1 MIAVT
6 IYKGR
11 DNIISLGL
19 KADGQNANVSASTRM
34 TLRVGDDVPDMM
46 VDSNIH
52 ANAFDWTTN
61 GANGQVDIDIAELN
75 GIDKGTF
82 RCRLTIYDATYA
94 NGLVW
99 DELMLKI
106 K

>member
-34 TLRVGDDVPDMM
+34 TLKIGDDIPDMV
-46 VDSNIH
+46 VDSNVH
-52 ANAFDWTTN
+52 PSAFDWTTN
-61 GANGQVDIDIAELN
+61 GVNGQVDIDIAELN

-82 RCRLTIYDATYA
+82 RCLLTIYDATYP

-99 DELMLKI
+99 DELSVRI

>member
-1 MIAVT
+1 MISVT

-19 KADGQNANVSASTRM
+19 KASGVLQDVSASSRM
-34 TLRVGDDVPDMM
+34 ALQVGDRIPDMI
-46 VDSNIH
+46 VDSNTQP
-52 ANAFDWTTN
+52 NAFDWTTN

-75 GIDKGTF
+75 GIDRGSF
-82 RCRLTIYDATYA
+82 RSRLTVYDATYA
-94 NGLVW
+94 NGVVW
-99 DELMLKI
+99 DELMVHI